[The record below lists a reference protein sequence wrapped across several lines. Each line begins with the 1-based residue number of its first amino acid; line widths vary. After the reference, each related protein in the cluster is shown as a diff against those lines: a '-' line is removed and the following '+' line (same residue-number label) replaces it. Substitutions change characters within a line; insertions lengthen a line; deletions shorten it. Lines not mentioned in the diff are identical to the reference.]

1 MIKSHANDPRI
12 TPLVIWVINCFAID
26 NKCFEGWPQ
35 PSFYHYQP
43 LLAAK
48 TTTPA
53 ITDSVVEAL
62 SYIVKAK
69 NEKASMHPALP
80 E

>member
-1 MIKSHANDPRI
+1 M
-12 TPLVIWVINCFAID
+12 
-26 NKCFEGWPQ
+26 
-35 PSFYHYQP
+35 YHYQP

-48 TTTPA
+48 PTPV
-53 ITDSVVEAL
+53 SVVEAL

-69 NEKASMHPALP
+69 NEKPSMHPVLP